1 MQPNSTRKRYS
12 SGEREQYL
20 RLWRQSGL
28 SQSAF
33 CQQFSLSK
41 KSLSTWARKSNLKRP
56 KLLPVQVDSPTVKNE
71 ASGQPVAIP
80 FSLSSPATSVDLF
93 FPSGLRCQV
102 KVTSAKELVDIIQEY
117 ERCS

>member
-1 MQPNSTRKRYS
+1 MQTNSTRKCYS

-41 KSLSTWARKSNLKRP
+41 KSLSTWTRKSNLKRP
-56 KLLPVQVDSPTVKNE
+56 KLLPVQVNGSTDKDE

-80 FSLSSPATSVDLF
+80 FSLPSPATSIDLF
-93 FPSGLRCQV
+93 FPSGIHCQV
-102 KVTSAKELVDIIQEY
+102 KITSPKELIDIVQEY